1 MSDVNNN
8 VIKTRIKFK
17 TGTVEDWCY
26 VSKDTD
32 YIPALGEPILYTD
45 GFDPMIGD
53 YLLLKIGDGQ
63 STPDDLPIMA
73 ATPNMLSIDDGD
85 ITPA

>member
-1 MSDVNNN
+1 MINKDINA
-8 VIKTRIKFK
+8 KFK
-17 TGTVEDWCY
+17 LKAGTVAEWCI
-26 VSKDTD
+26 VSKNKNF
-32 YIPALGEPILYTD
+32 IPDLGEPILYTD

-63 STPDDLPIMA
+63 NVPDDLPVIA